1 MTLKEFKN
9 EFRLICS
16 DEWGTAM
23 DAWFECAGRMYKKNM
38 PIPEEWNYRPSPF
51 GDPCEKDNYF
61 YSLFAHS
68 SKKQLI
74 EIGNFL
80 FRYCQMLK
88 YKGKDY

>member
-9 EFRLICS
+9 EYRLVCS
-16 DEWGTAM
+16 DDWGTAM
-23 DAWFECAGRMYKKNM
+23 EAWFECAGRMYKKNM
-38 PIPEEWNYRPSPF
+38 LIPANWEYRAGL
-51 GDPCEKDNYF
+51 GDPCDNDSYF

-68 SKKQLI
+68 SKKQLT

-88 YKGKDY
+88 YQGKDY

>member
-16 DEWGTAM
+16 DTWGDAM
-23 DAWFECAGRMYKKNM
+23 GAWFECAGRMYKKNM
-38 PIPEEWNYRPSPF
+38 QIPEKWEYRPGL
-51 GDPCEKDNYF
+51 GDPCEPDNYF

-68 SKKQLI
+68 SKKQLQT
-74 EIGNFL
+74 IGNFL

-88 YKGKDY
+88 YYGKDY